1 VRTHAVQ
8 PTRPRRGKNHSPTPN
23 TGHYTHPMPTPGD
36 SIGPYQV
43 TRELGRGGMGV
54 VFLARDTRLDRD
66 VAVKALPE
74 HLAQDAERLARFERE
89 ARTLASLSHP
99 NIAGI
104 HGLEEHDGAR
114 YLVLEYVQGETLA
127 DILDRGPIPVEEA
140 TELAVQIAAGVEAA
154 HEAGV
159 IHRDLKPGNIIIT
172 PEGQAKVLDFGLART
187 EEAQGS
193 STNTEAATITSPAIQ
208 HSPTMPGV
216 ILGTAAYM
224 SPEQARG
231 RKVDKR
237 TDIWSFGVMLYEML
251 TGASPFVGET
261 VTDSIG
267 AILHKDVDLDRLP
280 PATPSNVRRAL
291 RRCLERDKTKR
302 YRDIGD
308 AALDLRATD
317 EPAGVAPP
325 PPASRTNRAALLATA
340 FLLGVAV
347 IAGAMWLRPSPPAP
361 APPEPKRFGIGGFD
375 MPIDAFTSV
384 AISPTGDSLV
394 VRSREPGGAVM
405 LRVRP
410 MDSLESRTIPGS
422 ESGWLPFYS
431 PDGQRIAFF
440 ALGEIKVAP
449 ASGGEARTIVR
460 TNVGFTGGA
469 WMDDGS
475 IIFTGGFNQRNIYRI
490 EPSTGEVK
498 ALDVVLPGN
507 MDYFA
512 SPSPV
517 PGSEAVLCVVGSS
530 RDDIGVYSLADGRVR
545 ILAENAFQP
554 VYSASGHVVYQRS
567 NSGPL
572 MALPFDA
579 ERLEATGPPFEIRS
593 SGGVRPSFQSQ
604 LYAIATDGTFASIAP
619 DVIRDASELV
629 RFDAAGEV
637 DVLHTV
643 DGIIDLPRLSRDGRR
658 VAYREPAP
666 NCDIWVLDLER
677 GATTRI
683 TRDGDNHG
691 IVWTADD
698 EHIITYRREV
708 GDGRTV
714 MLRADGVGGVRDLHA
729 PGPMNLYPITATAD
743 DAQVLLVGGAGG
755 EESQPNALRVLNV
768 SDQAMRPVS
777 DELSDFRGA
786 TLSPDGR
793 LLAYS
798 SMQSGRSE
806 VYVQP
811 YPALDRRVQVST
823 GGGAQAAWSRDGST
837 LYHRLGNAIY
847 ATEVRYDEE
856 LAVGR
861 PVAVLEAEF
870 IDGPFG
876 LAGYEPDGAGGFIA
890 VRSSGGGAQS
900 PSQIEIVLNFLSE
913 IERRDPSRRE

>member
-1 VRTHAVQ
+1 VTHALTQ
-8 PTRPRRGKNHSPTPN
+8 
-23 TGHYTHPMPTPGD
+23 
-36 SIGPYQV
+36 IGPYTI

-54 VFLARDTRLDRD
+54 VYLGRDTRLDRD
-66 VAVKALPE
+66 VAIKALPE
-74 HLAQDAERLARFERE
+74 HLAQDPERLARFERE
-89 ARTLASLSHP
+89 AKTLASLNHP
-99 NIAGI
+99 NVAGI
-104 HGLEEHDGAR
+104 HGVEEHEGAR
-114 YLVLEYVQGETLA
+114 YLVLEYVEGETLA
-127 DILDRGPIPVEEA
+127 DRLDRGPLPVEDAIEI
-140 TELAVQIAAGVEAA
+140 AVQIAAGVEAA

-159 IHRDLKPGNIIIT
+159 IHRDLKPGNVIVT
-172 PEGQAKVLDFGLART
+172 PEGKAKVLDFGLARS
-187 EEAQGS
+187 EETS
-193 STNTEAATITSPAIQ
+193 SSSSGALSESPTLTSPAIQ

-231 RKVDKR
+231 RRVDKL
-237 TDIWSFGVMLYEML
+237 TDIWSFGVVLYEML
-251 TGASPFVGET
+251 VGSSPFVGET

-267 AILHKDVDLDRLP
+267 AVLHKELDFASLP
-280 PATPSNVRRAL
+280 AETPGNVRRAL
-291 RRCLERDKTKR
+291 RRCLERDKAKR

-308 AALDLRATD
+308 VALDLRAAP
-317 EPAGVAPP
+317 ESEGVAAAAAGVSGA
-325 PPASRTNRAALLATA
+325 RRMALLAGM
-340 FLLGVAV
+340 FLLGAAV
-347 IAGAMWLRPSPPAP
+347 LAGAMWLRPSAPAP

-384 AISPTGDSLV
+384 AISPTADSIV
-394 VRSREPGGAVM
+394 VRSREHGGEVM

-410 MDSLESRTIPGS
+410 MDSLESRPIPGS
-422 ESGWLPFYS
+422 ASGWLPFYS

-440 ALGEIKVAP
+440 ALGEIKVASV
-449 ASGGEARTIVR
+449 SGGEARTIAR

-475 IIFTGGFNQRNIYRI
+475 IIFTGGFNQRNIYRV
-490 EPSTGEVK
+490 EPSTGNVE

-517 PGSEAVLCVVGSS
+517 PGSEAVLCVVGAS

-554 VYSASGHVVYQRS
+554 VYSASGHVIYQRS

-579 ERLEATGPPFEIRS
+579 ERLVATGPPFEFRS

-637 DVLHTV
+637 EVLHTI

-677 GATTRI
+677 GTTTRI

-714 MLRADGVGGVRDLHA
+714 RLRADGVGRARDLHA
-729 PGPMNLYPITATAD
+729 PGQFNLHPISATAGD
-743 DAQVLLVGGAGG
+743 TQVLLAGGAAG
-755 EESQPNALRVLNV
+755 EDSQPYALRVLDV
-768 SDQAMRPVS
+768 GDKVMRPVV
-777 DELSDFRGA
+777 DDLSDFRGA

-823 GGGAQAAWSRDGST
+823 GGGGQTAWSRDGST

-876 LAGYEPDGAGGFIA
+876 LAGYEPDAEGGFIA
-890 VRSSGGGAQS
+890 VRSRGGEPGS
-900 PSQIEIVLNFLSE
+900 HQIEVVLNFFGE
-913 IERRDPSRRE
+913 IERRDPSNRK